1 MQLSFGVRQTHATTA
16 RAMTDGFTF
25 NCCFCGNGIRDEP
38 RVVLV
43 VLLEDGDEQELYT
56 HRACLKQRVHPS
68 IPLE

>member
-1 MQLSFGVRQTHATTA
+1 
-16 RAMTDGFTF
+16 MTDGFTF